1 MPGGAAAGLGT
12 CFNRGLAFQ
21 HMNASR
27 QRLLL
32 GAAIALWVTA
42 IALGARELW
51 HYSQTPGKL
60 AATPERWPVAAGRH
74 IKGKPAMVIFLHPEC
89 PCSRASVTELSRLI
103 GRMPRD
109 LSVTAYFLQLEGEA
123 WSAENSSLWKSVSRL
138 PGVKIVPDAHGQMAR
153 VFGAETS
160 GTTLLYDAEG
170 RLRFRGGITSGR
182 GHEGENESEEALI
195 SSLRD
200 MKPQPTSTNVFG
212 CSLF

>member
-1 MPGGAAAGLGT
+1 MIRSREAGLGT
-12 CFNRGLAFQ
+12 CFNRGSPLID
-21 HMNASR
+21 MNASR

-60 AATPERWPVAAGRH
+60 AATPERWPAAAGGGVR
-74 IKGKPAMVIFLHPEC
+74 GKPTLVMFLHPEC
-89 PCSRASVTELSRLI
+89 PCSRASVTELSRLMT
-103 GRMPRD
+103 RMPRD
-109 LSVTAYFLQLEGEA
+109 LAVVAYFLQLDGEE
-123 WSAENSSLWKSVSRL
+123 WSAKNSVLWKTVSRL
-138 PGVKIVPDAHGQMAR
+138 PGVRIVPDLHGEMAK

-170 RLRFRGGITSGR
+170 NLRFRGGITSGR

-195 SSLRD
+195 SSLRE
-200 MKPQPTSTNVFG
+200 MRAQPTSTNVFG

>member
-1 MPGGAAAGLGT
+1 
-12 CFNRGLAFQ
+12 
-21 HMNASR
+21 MNASR

-32 GAAIALWVTA
+32 GAAIVLWVTA

-60 AATPERWPVAAGRH
+60 AATPERWPTAAGGHAR
-74 IKGKPAMVIFLHPEC
+74 GKPTLVMFLHPEC
-89 PCSRASVTELSRLI
+89 PCSRASVTELSRLMA
-103 GRMPRD
+103 RMPRE
-109 LSVTAYFLQLEGEA
+109 LAVTAYFLQLEEEV

-138 PGVKIVPDAHGQMAR
+138 PGVQIEPDMDGRIAK

-200 MKPQPTSTNVFG
+200 MKARPTSTNVFG